1 MSTLLDRLG
10 EEWVLR
16 GGTFLE
22 KLSLGTGYF
31 VQGRNGGRGQN
42 FTKQI
47 SSKVG
52 TNPRDPGCLVW
63 PQIGERRTESS
74 RENLLCTYSHSPL
87 SRTSVDV
94 WIILNLT
101 YTVLFLFLYTH
112 PCDKLSSITE
122 AQQENIQIASITT
135 LVLWGHY

>member
-87 SRTSVDV
+87 SRTPVDV

-101 YTVLFLFLYTH
+101 YTVFFFFFCSYIHIPVTNFHL
-112 PCDKLSSITE
+112 
-122 AQQENIQIASITT
+122 
-135 LVLWGHY
+135 